1 MKHTGVMTFTVGWGD
16 CSPSGAV
23 FYPNYFRWFDAAMW
37 NFFDQADWPLRA
49 MEAEHG
55 NVLARLDGHGEAMQ
69 RESLIGPEPVVPRR
83 PEEDVTQGMLATLL
97 EFVAVDLRYVV
108 AVEQR
113 RSGVDCGHYGR
124 LSTAIGIARRRKNS
138 PNQNRVTNAIA
149 QNRNTSS
156 SPVVPRTSH

>member
-55 NVLARLDGHGEAMQ
+55 NVGLPLIETHVNFKGPCRLHDFL
-69 RESLIGPEPVVPRR
+69 R
-83 PEEDVTQGMLATLL
+83 L
-97 EFVAVDLRYVV
+97 ETSITAFC
-108 AVEQR
+108 EQE
-113 RSGVDCGHYGR
+113 
-124 LSTAIGIARRRKNS
+124 RKN
-138 PNQNRVTNAIA
+138 RTC
-149 QNRNTSS
+149 
-156 SPVVPRTSH
+156 PRFDR

>member
-55 NVLARLDGHGEAMQ
+55 NVGLPLIETHVNFKRPCRLHDLLRLETSVTAFRGQERKRIVLGYGMIGDYPHNGIVFTNQSTVTDLKGGFEA
-69 RESLIGPEPVVPRR
+69 L
-83 PEEDVTQGMLATLL
+83 
-97 EFVAVDLRYVV
+97 
-108 AVEQR
+108 
-113 RSGVDCGHYGR
+113 
-124 LSTAIGIARRRKNS
+124 
-138 PNQNRVTNAIA
+138 
-149 QNRNTSS
+149 
-156 SPVVPRTSH
+156 

>member
-55 NVLARLDGHGEAMQ
+55 NVGLPLIETHVNFKRPCRLHDLLRLETSITAFCGQERKKIVLVRGM
-69 RESLIGPEPVVPRR
+69 IGNYPHNGTVFTNQSKVS
-83 PEEDVTQGMLATLL
+83 
-97 EFVAVDLRYVV
+97 DLK
-108 AVEQR
+108 
-113 RSGVDCGHYGR
+113 GGFKG
-124 LSTAIGIARRRKNS
+124 L
-138 PNQNRVTNAIA
+138 
-149 QNRNTSS
+149 
-156 SPVVPRTSH
+156 